1 MMRSNAIKI
10 LQTLFKNGFTALFA
24 GGCVRDMIMGK
35 EPEDYDIV
43 TDASPQ
49 QVLKL
54 FKRTVPVGVQ
64 FGIVIV
70 IMKGV
75 KYEVAQLRNTTVDGD
90 KLWEDAL
97 HRDFTINGMFYD
109 PFTDKLIDYVGGQ
122 RDIGQKLIRGIE
134 NPRARFEEDKLR
146 MMRAVRFAISY
157 DYSIES
163 VTFEAIEQLAAH
175 IQEVSVE
182 RICDEL
188 LKILASPHPD
198 HGIRLLDETGL
209 LEQILPEVTA
219 MKGVPQPAE
228 FHPEGDVFTHTLL
241 MLQQM
246 RSISGERSKKKVTPE
261 LAMGILLHDVG
272 KPGTYTHT
280 DRIRFQNHA
289 HAGAQIAEQVCARL
303 KFSTKATEKIVAL
316 VKNHQRFF
324 DVEQMKKSTLKRF
337 LRRKHI
343 KDLLELHRLD
353 CLSSNRE
360 LRMYEFCQTKLREFR
375 QESMRP
381 VPLISGKDL
390 IQLGFTPGPVFKQVL
405 EFIEDAQLEGTVSTK
420 EEALSLVK
428 EIQETLEE

>member
-1 MMRSNAIKI
+1 MRSNAIKI